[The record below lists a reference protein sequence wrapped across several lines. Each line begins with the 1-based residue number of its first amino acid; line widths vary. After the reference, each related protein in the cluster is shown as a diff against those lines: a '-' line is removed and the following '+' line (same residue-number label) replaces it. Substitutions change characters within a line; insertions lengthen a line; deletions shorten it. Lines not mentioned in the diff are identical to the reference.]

1 MRSSAR
7 QVAKVGVGALL
18 ANGATTTDALPAG
31 QRSTKPDPGNPAA
44 LLGADEAIE
53 FWDARHRARGPLRS
67 GGDLS
72 FDQPTNEILYA
83 LRLGR
88 LIDVLGDVSSVTA
101 PLRMLDAGCGKGY
114 YTRAMASFGHR
125 VDGIDASEYAIEY
138 CRVHAVGGEMYEV
151 STVAAWRPPYLYD
164 VVFSID
170 VLFHV
175 MDDALWED
183 SVCNLGS
190 LLRWGGR
197 LVLADHDDEHDRVWG
212 DYQKTRAPARYRDV
226 LSPSGFRSDGHVPY
240 RFRDSRVGFNVFTR
254 VA

>member
-1 MRSSAR
+1 
-7 QVAKVGVGALL
+7 LL
-18 ANGATTTDALPAG
+18 ADGATTTDTPSSGQGSSKPESGDLP
-31 QRSTKPDPGNPAA
+31 T
-44 LLGADEAIE
+44 LLGADETIE

-67 GGDLS
+67 GGDLGL
-72 FDQPTNEILYA
+72 DQPTNEIFYA

-101 PLRMLDAGCGKGY
+101 PLRVLDAGCGKGY
-114 YTRAMASFGHR
+114 FTRAMASFGHR
-125 VDGIDASEYAIEY
+125 VDGIDASKYAIEY
-138 CRVHAVGGEMYEV
+138 CNVHAVGGDTYEV

-164 VVFSID
+164 MVFSVD

-175 MDDALWED
+175 MDDALWEN

-197 LVLADHDDEHDRVWG
+197 LALADHDDEHDRVWG
-212 DYQKTRAPARYRDV
+212 NYQKTRAPVRYRDV
-226 LSPSGFRSDGHVPY
+226 LSPSGFRSDGRVTY
-240 RFRDSRVGFNVFTR
+240 RFRDSPVGFNVFTR